1 MRAGFESTMRLDGLR
16 ILDFCWVGAGAFV
29 TRILADLGAEVIKVE
44 SRAHP
49 DNLRLSPPHKP
60 GAAPLEGSGYFAS
73 RNTSKKSIALNMT
86 QPEARDIAL
95 RLAQQCSIVSNNFRP
110 GVMDKWGLG
119 YQQIA
124 AVNPSIIYL
133 AMPMQGSRGPHRDYI
148 GFGSTIAALCGLV
161 NMAGKPGRAPI
172 GTGTHYPDHVPNPGH
187 ALVAVLAAAFH
198 RARTGEG
205 QYVELAQ
212 IELTVNMLGPHIL
225 AWSANGTL
233 PEVNG
238 NRRPGAVPRGVFP
251 CIGEDAWCAIEV
263 AGDAQWRRLAD
274 AIGFARMDA
283 RSRFDDRCRPH
294 AARGRDRAQASAG
307 NQALCRVRLGRVV
320 AGPWC
325 GGIGGGNERRC
336 DARRPACGARL
347 LERRSPP
354 RDAIGAGQQAAL
366 PHRWPGTRAG
376 RPAAAA
382 RPAYLEVATTL
393 LGLDETECQR
403 LIDEKVFY

>member
-1 MRAGFESTMRLDGLR
+1 MRLDGLR
-16 ILDFCWVGAGAFV
+16 VLDFCWVGAGAFV

-49 DNLRLSPPHKP
+49 DNLRLSPPHKS
-60 GAAPLEGSGYFAS
+60 GAAPLESSGYFAS

-86 QPEARDIAL
+86 QPARARHRACIW
-95 RLAQQCSIVSNNFRP
+95 RGTCSIVSNNFRP

-119 YQQIA
+119 YEQIA
-124 AVNPSIIYL
+124 AVNPSVIYL

-161 NMAGKPGRAPI
+161 NMAGRPGRPPI

-205 QYVELAQ
+205 QYIELAQ
-212 IELTVNMLGPHIL
+212 IESTVNMLGPHIL

-233 PEVNG
+233 PQVNG

-263 AGDAQWRRLAD
+263 ADDAQWQQLAA
-274 AIGFARMDA
+274 AIGSPEWMRDA
-283 RSRFDDRCRPH
+283 ELATVAGRTRREDEIERKLAQETSRYAVSELVGLLQAHGVAASAVETSADVTQDPQLL
-294 AARGRDRAQASAG
+294 ARGYWSH
-307 NQALCRVRLGRVV
+307 V
-320 AGPWC
+320 
-325 GGIGGGNERRC
+325 
-336 DARRPACGARL
+336 
-347 LERRSPP
+347 
-354 RDAIGAGQQAAL
+354 
-366 PHRWPGTRAG
+366 PHREMGSVLVNKPPFRNVGEERAAVG
-376 RPAAAA
+376 P
-382 RPAYLEVATTL
+382 PPLLGEHTIEVATTL
-393 LGLDETECQR
+393 LGLDEAECQR